1 MRAASWVFGDHRRLE
16 AAQKAATIG
25 GRLLGD
31 RTIRSVP
38 GLGAWTQARD
48 APTPPTETFRQW
60 WARTHTSEDAAAAP
74 DPHGGGLAPS
84 PEPRVARESGEE
96 SR

>member
-16 AAQKAATIG
+16 AAQRAASLG
-25 GRLLGD
+25 GRLLGG

-48 APTPPTETFRQW
+48 VPTPPTETFRQW
-60 WARTHTSEDAAAAP
+60 WARTHGEDGHTGEDA
-74 DPHGGGLAPS
+74 
-84 PEPRVARESGEE
+84 
-96 SR
+96 